1 MYDDEDDQLLLNPI
15 SLINQY
21 ELEKENNQENLKE
34 NLNVNT
40 FEEHKSMEVNCDNM
54 DTSFHKARAS
64 LNSTVNTNYAVD
76 NGFNQNDI
84 NFNISFSFGQKQK
97 NNRRNELT
105 QESIE
110 ILHEFISNEE
120 KIKEINRIND
130 DVNKIERIKKGDM
143 KIEIKMN
150 LDKIEKNIDIYFKRP
165 FMRKN
170 YENDKILKNI
180 INEDVK
186 EEKKINISDEIKKN
200 DVTNEINIKKKM
212 KLQKKKIKNMLKK

>member
-21 ELEKENNQENLKE
+21 ELEKENNQDNLKE

-40 FEEHKSMEVNCDNM
+40 FEEHKSMEVNCDNI

-200 DVTNEINIKKKM
+200 DVTNEININNYNE
-212 KLQKKKIKNMLKK
+212 I

>member
-110 ILHEFISNEE
+110 ILHEFISYEE

-200 DVTNEINIKKKM
+200 DVTNEININNYNE
-212 KLQKKKIKNMLKK
+212 I

>member
-186 EEKKINISDEIKKN
+186 EEKKINICDEIKKN
-200 DVTNEINIKKKM
+200 DVTNEININNYNE
-212 KLQKKKIKNMLKK
+212 I

>member
-21 ELEKENNQENLKE
+21 ELEKENNQDNLKE

-40 FEEHKSMEVNCDNM
+40 FEEHKSMEVNCDNI

-110 ILHEFISNEE
+110 ILHEFISYEE

-200 DVTNEINIKKKM
+200 DVTNEININSYNE
-212 KLQKKKIKNMLKK
+212 I

>member
-110 ILHEFISNEE
+110 ILHEFISYEE

-150 LDKIEKNIDIYFKRP
+150 LDKIEKNIDFYFKRP

-200 DVTNEINIKKKM
+200 DVTNEININNYNE
-212 KLQKKKIKNMLKK
+212 I

>member
-21 ELEKENNQENLKE
+21 ELEKENNQDNLKE

-40 FEEHKSMEVNCDNM
+40 FEEHKSMEVNCDNI

-110 ILHEFISNEE
+110 ILHEFISYEE

-200 DVTNEINIKKKM
+200 DVTNEININNYNE
-212 KLQKKKIKNMLKK
+212 I

>member
-21 ELEKENNQENLKE
+21 ELEKENNQDNLKE

-40 FEEHKSMEVNCDNM
+40 FEEHKSMEVNCDNI

-170 YENDKILKNI
+170 YENDKIFKNI

-200 DVTNEINIKKKM
+200 DVTNEININNYNE
-212 KLQKKKIKNMLKK
+212 I

>member
-21 ELEKENNQENLKE
+21 ELEKENNQDNLKE

-40 FEEHKSMEVNCDNM
+40 FEEHKSMEVNCDNI

-110 ILHEFISNEE
+110 ILHEFISKEE

-130 DVNKIERIKKGDM
+130 DVNKIERIKKGDL

-200 DVTNEINIKKKM
+200 DVTNEININNYNE
-212 KLQKKKIKNMLKK
+212 I

>member
-105 QESIE
+105 QESIK

-170 YENDKILKNI
+170 YENDKIFKNI

-200 DVTNEINIKKKM
+200 DVTNEININNYNE
-212 KLQKKKIKNMLKK
+212 I

>member
-110 ILHEFISNEE
+110 ILHEFISYEE

-170 YENDKILKNI
+170 YENDKIFKNI

-200 DVTNEINIKKKM
+200 DVTNEININNYNE
-212 KLQKKKIKNMLKK
+212 I

>member
-40 FEEHKSMEVNCDNM
+40 FEEHKSMEVNCDNI

-110 ILHEFISNEE
+110 ILHEFISYEE

-200 DVTNEINIKKKM
+200 DVTNEININNYNE
-212 KLQKKKIKNMLKK
+212 I

>member
-21 ELEKENNQENLKE
+21 ELEKENNQDNLKE

-40 FEEHKSMEVNCDNM
+40 FEEHKSMEVNCDNI

-110 ILHEFISNEE
+110 ILHEFISYEE

-170 YENDKILKNI
+170 YENDKIFKNI

-200 DVTNEINIKKKM
+200 DVTNEININNYNE
-212 KLQKKKIKNMLKK
+212 I

>member
-21 ELEKENNQENLKE
+21 ELEKENNQDNLKE

-40 FEEHKSMEVNCDNM
+40 FEEHKSMEVNCDNI

-170 YENDKILKNI
+170 YEKDKIFKNI

-200 DVTNEINIKKKM
+200 DVTNEININNYNE
-212 KLQKKKIKNMLKK
+212 I

>member
-200 DVTNEINIKKKM
+200 DVANEININNYNE
-212 KLQKKKIKNMLKK
+212 I

>member
-1 MYDDEDDQLLLNPI
+1 MLLELVLLLNPI

-170 YENDKILKNI
+170 YENDKIFKNI
-180 INEDVK
+180 INEDV
-186 EEKKINISDEIKKN
+186 ISDEIKKN
-200 DVTNEINIKKKM
+200 DVANEININNYNE
-212 KLQKKKIKNMLKK
+212 I

>member
-97 NNRRNELT
+97 NSRRNELT

-200 DVTNEINIKKKM
+200 DVTNEININNYNE
-212 KLQKKKIKNMLKK
+212 I

>member
-110 ILHEFISNEE
+110 ILHEFISYEE

-150 LDKIEKNIDIYFKRP
+150 LDKI
-165 FMRKN
+165 
-170 YENDKILKNI
+170 
-180 INEDVK
+180 
-186 EEKKINISDEIKKN
+186 
-200 DVTNEINIKKKM
+200 
-212 KLQKKKIKNMLKK
+212 

>member
-186 EEKKINISDEIKKN
+186 EDKKINISDEIKKN
-200 DVTNEINIKKKM
+200 DVTNEININNYNE
-212 KLQKKKIKNMLKK
+212 I

>member
-21 ELEKENNQENLKE
+21 ELEKENNQDNLKE

-40 FEEHKSMEVNCDNM
+40 FEEHKSMEVNCDNI

-110 ILHEFISNEE
+110 ILHEFISYEE

-200 DVTNEINIKKKM
+200 DVPNEININNYNE
-212 KLQKKKIKNMLKK
+212 I

>member
-40 FEEHKSMEVNCDNM
+40 FEEHKSMEVNCDNI

-170 YENDKILKNI
+170 YENDKIFKNI

-200 DVTNEINIKKKM
+200 DVANEININNYNE
-212 KLQKKKIKNMLKK
+212 I

>member
-21 ELEKENNQENLKE
+21 ELEKENNQDNLKE

-40 FEEHKSMEVNCDNM
+40 FEEHKSMEVNCDNI

-76 NGFNQNDI
+76 NGFNQNEI

-110 ILHEFISNEE
+110 ILHEFISYEE

-170 YENDKILKNI
+170 YENDKIFKNI

-200 DVTNEINIKKKM
+200 DVANEININNYNE
-212 KLQKKKIKNMLKK
+212 I

>member
-21 ELEKENNQENLKE
+21 ELEKENNQDNLKE

-186 EEKKINISDEIKKN
+186 EEKKINALIK
-200 DVTNEINIKKKM
+200 
-212 KLQKKKIKNMLKK
+212 

>member
-21 ELEKENNQENLKE
+21 ELEKENNQDNLKE

-110 ILHEFISNEE
+110 ILHEFISYEE

-200 DVTNEINIKKKM
+200 DVTNEININNYNE
-212 KLQKKKIKNMLKK
+212 I

>member
-170 YENDKILKNI
+170 YENDKIFKNI

-186 EEKKINISDEIKKN
+186 EDKKINISDEIKKN
-200 DVTNEINIKKKM
+200 DVTNEININNYNE
-212 KLQKKKIKNMLKK
+212 I

>member
-76 NGFNQNDI
+76 NGFNQNEI

-170 YENDKILKNI
+170 YENDKIFKNI

-200 DVTNEINIKKKM
+200 DVANEININNYNE
-212 KLQKKKIKNMLKK
+212 I

>member
-130 DVNKIERIKKGDM
+130 DVNKIERIKKADM

-170 YENDKILKNI
+170 YENDKIFKNI

-200 DVTNEINIKKKM
+200 DVANEININNYNE
-212 KLQKKKIKNMLKK
+212 I

>member
-21 ELEKENNQENLKE
+21 ELEKENNQDNLKE

-110 ILHEFISNEE
+110 ILHEFISYEE

-170 YENDKILKNI
+170 YENDKIFKNI

-200 DVTNEINIKKKM
+200 DVTNEININNYNE
-212 KLQKKKIKNMLKK
+212 I

>member
-200 DVTNEINIKKKM
+200 DVTNEININNYND
-212 KLQKKKIKNMLKK
+212 I

>member
-170 YENDKILKNI
+170 YEIGKMLKNI

-186 EEKKINISDEIKKN
+186 EKKN
-200 DVTNEINIKKKM
+200 KYI
-212 KLQKKKIKNMLKK
+212 

>member
-170 YENDKILKNI
+170 YENDKIFKNI

-200 DVTNEINIKKKM
+200 DVTNEININNYNE
-212 KLQKKKIKNMLKK
+212 I

>member
-40 FEEHKSMEVNCDNM
+40 FEEHKSMEVNCDNI

-200 DVTNEINIKKKM
+200 DVTNEININNYNE
-212 KLQKKKIKNMLKK
+212 I

>member
-40 FEEHKSMEVNCDNM
+40 FEEHKSMEVNCDNI

-170 YENDKILKNI
+170 YENDKIFKNI
-180 INEDVK
+180 INEDV
-186 EEKKINISDEIKKN
+186 ISDEIKKN
-200 DVTNEINIKKKM
+200 DVANEININNYNE
-212 KLQKKKIKNMLKK
+212 I

>member
-21 ELEKENNQENLKE
+21 ELEKENNQDNLKE

-110 ILHEFISNEE
+110 ILHEFISYEE

-170 YENDKILKNI
+170 YENDKIFKNI

-200 DVTNEINIKKKM
+200 DVANEININNYNE
-212 KLQKKKIKNMLKK
+212 I

>member
-21 ELEKENNQENLKE
+21 ELEKENNQDNLKE

-40 FEEHKSMEVNCDNM
+40 FEEHKSMEVNCDNI

-76 NGFNQNDI
+76 NGFNQNEI

-110 ILHEFISNEE
+110 ILHEFISYEE

-200 DVTNEINIKKKM
+200 DVTNEININNYNE
-212 KLQKKKIKNMLKK
+212 I

>member
-1 MYDDEDDQLLLNPI
+1 MYDNEDDQLLLNPI

-21 ELEKENNQENLKE
+21 ELEKENNQDNLKE

-40 FEEHKSMEVNCDNM
+40 FEEHKSMEVNCDNI

-110 ILHEFISNEE
+110 ILHEFISYEE

-200 DVTNEINIKKKM
+200 DVANEININNYNE
-212 KLQKKKIKNMLKK
+212 I

>member
-143 KIEIKMN
+143 KIEMKMN

-200 DVTNEINIKKKM
+200 DVTNEININNYNE
-212 KLQKKKIKNMLKK
+212 I

>member
-40 FEEHKSMEVNCDNM
+40 FEEHKSMEVNCDNI

-200 DVTNEINIKKKM
+200 DVANEININNYNE
-212 KLQKKKIKNMLKK
+212 I